1 MAPAS
6 GATGAETP
14 TLVESI
20 AVEGGVELLENG
32 EGGWYDEDGTRWFYY
47 DVQLELHRYTVTFT
61 ASGTEGFGIISV
73 ELVRSI
79 FCRGVANSDSPGFG
93 SWGCCKA
100 PLPRW
105 ICPAFPP

>member
-1 MAPAS
+1 MASAS

-47 DVQLELHRYTVTFT
+47 DVQPELHRYTVTFT
-61 ASGTEGFGIISV
+61 ASG
-73 ELVRSI
+73 
-79 FCRGVANSDSPGFG
+79 DSPGFG

-105 ICPAFPP
+105 ICPASPP